1 MGGKVLISLVVCCI
15 SILNITGASLSVSFQ
30 IKIDNL
36 KLFILN
42 SMIFVNVGL
51 LNSRPAG
58 SLRFYSST
66 FLLFRLPPSQQ
77 LRCGEAPLTEHQRH
91 QGHHGQGGQ
100 GQQAGQNRRL
110 EELPGEASEVRLKIF
125 MMDSPYIWTSSP
137 ILVI

>member
-15 SILNITGASLSVSFQ
+15 SILNITGAFLYVPFQ

-36 KLFILN
+36 KLLILD
-42 SMIFVNVGL
+42 SMIFVNACP
-51 LNSRPAG
+51 LNSRHAG
-58 SLRFYSST
+58 SLLFYSPT

-77 LRCGEAPLTEHQRH
+77 LRCGEAPLTEYQGH
-91 QGHHGQGGQ
+91 QGHHGQGGH

-125 MMDSPYIWTSSP
+125 MMDSPYLWTSAP